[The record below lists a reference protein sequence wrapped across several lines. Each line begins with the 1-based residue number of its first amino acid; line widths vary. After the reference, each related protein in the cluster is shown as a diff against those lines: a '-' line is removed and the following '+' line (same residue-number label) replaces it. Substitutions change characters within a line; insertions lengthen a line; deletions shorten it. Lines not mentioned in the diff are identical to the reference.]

1 MKSNFD
7 IVLVGGGLQSGLIA
21 LALFARKPALR
32 VAIVEALETLGGNHT
47 WCFHQSDVVETSRAW
62 LSPLIVERW
71 PRWEVRFPGLRRT
84 FDSEYAA
91 ISSSRLDQALREAFA
106 KREGSA
112 IFFGEQAT
120 QIEETCVSLESGKML
135 RAALVV
141 DARGPEAGKS
151 LGSVNGRA
159 SFAWQKFVGLER
171 EIGGTANIGIPIIM
185 DACVEQEDEFRFVY
199 ALPFAATPAQPS
211 AGLPARPARVLIEET
226 YFSTGPELDVPL
238 LTKRCLEWAGR
249 LGLQVVRTVRTESG
263 VLPLPLAWSAP
274 KQTRGP
280 LVAGYRGGFFHPT
293 TGYSLPVAVRVAEQI
308 AGALPGPLFD
318 EKWSSF
324 VSQHSRRARFAVLLN
339 RMLFIA
345 TPPGRRRDILERFHR
360 LPAETVARFYSLEPT
375 RADQLRVLCGR
386 PPRGISITRAIREAV
401 TA

>member
-1 MKSNFD
+1 MQTDFD
-7 IVLVGGGLQSGLIA
+7 IVLAGGGLQSSMIA

-47 WCFHQSDVVETSRAW
+47 WCFHQSDVPEASRAW
-62 LSPLIVERW
+62 LSPLVVERW
-71 PRWEVRFPGLRRT
+71 PRWEVRFPELRRT

-91 ISSSRLDQALREAFA
+91 ISSSRLDQVLREAFA
-106 KREGSA
+106 KQAGSA
-112 IFFGEQAT
+112 IFFGERAT
-120 QIEETCVSLESGKML
+120 QIEENSVTLASGKTL

-141 DARGPEAGKS
+141 DARGPE
-151 LGSVNGRA
+151 LGNSSGSINGRA
-159 SFAWQKFVGLER
+159 ICAWQKFVGLEL
-171 EIGGTANIGIPIIM
+171 ELVGTANIGMPIIM
-185 DACVEQEDEFRFVY
+185 DACVEQEDGFRFVY
-199 ALPFAATPAQPS
+199 ALPFAATPAQPTW
-211 AGLPARPARVLIEET
+211 GLPASPARILIEET
-226 YFSTGPELDVPL
+226 YFSDGPELDVPR
-238 LTKRCLEWAGR
+238 LTQRCLEWAGR
-249 LGLQVVRTVRTESG
+249 LGLQVARTVRTESG

-274 KQTRGP
+274 RQTRGP
-280 LVAGYRGGFFHPT
+280 LLAGYRGGFFHPT

-308 AGALPGPLFD
+308 AGALPGPLFGA
-318 EKWSSF
+318 EWSSF

-345 TPPGRRRDILERFHR
+345 TPPDRRRDSLERFHR
-360 LPAETVARFYSLEPT
+360 LGAETVARFYSLEPT